1 MSQTRS
7 AADRRACR
15 RSVRPALCHGLTLV
29 EALCCLCITA
39 VLLAGALPS
48 LRDLRLRQALQ
59 SAAAVLETDVQ
70 YARSLARTSDRT
82 VRLALQTGTDGGSCY
97 VIHNGPSGACTCDTG
112 TGAARCEG
120 DAQLLRQQALPAA
133 AGVRLSS
140 ASRSIVFDAGKGTV
154 TPTATFVLA
163 DREGRAVHQI
173 VNILGRTRSCSPS
186 GLGGYRRCS

>member
-7 AADRRACR
+7 AAQTLTRRTVGVAPTR
-15 RSVRPALCHGLTLV
+15 GLTLV
-29 EALCCLCITA
+29 EALCCLSIA
-39 VLLAGALPS
+39 GLLLAGALPS
-48 LRDLRLRQALQ
+48 LRDLRLRQALN
-59 SAAAVLETDVQ
+59 SVAAMLETDVQ
-70 YARSLARTSDRT
+70 HARSLARSMDRS
-82 VRLALQTGTDGGSCY
+82 VRLGLQTAADGASCY
-97 VIHNGPSGACTCDTG
+97 VIHTGPAGACSCDAA
-112 TGAARCEG
+112 TGAARCE
-120 DAQLLRQQALPAA
+120 DEAQLLRLQPLPAA

-186 GLGGYRRCS
+186 GLAGYRPCA